1 MKLSTRN
8 NIAPTLHDRAYE
20 RLKSALMTSA
30 FPPGHKVTIRGCA
43 DALGMSTTP
52 IRTAINRLVTEGALE
67 MPSSRTVRVPIPTIE
82 HLQEVTQLRLL
93 MEPMATKAAVLR
105 IDESTLQKLENN
117 QIQMASAAA
126 RSDFKEYLALNG
138 AFHFTL
144 YEASQ
149 MLVLCRIIETL
160 WQQVGPYL
168 YLLEP
173 SMRGIEFHAEA
184 LRAIRSG
191 NADAAA
197 AAIHS
202 DIRRAADHLMAMLA
216 KEPAA
221 ATTEP
226 ADT

>member
-1 MKLSTRN
+1 
-8 NIAPTLHDRAYE
+8 
-20 RLKSALMTSA
+20 
-30 FPPGHKVTIRGCA
+30 
-43 DALGMSTTP
+43 MSTTP

-105 IDESTLQKLENN
+105 IDESTLQKLENH